1 MNTLLSKIMDERD
14 KVDGLRLYRALRLFV
29 SKRTDAC
36 MNLVKWFIAAEKIMG
51 EGNITVHLLCI
62 LTGKEYNNILSQ
74 LHQLGDYGVT
84 RAHRTKGKVLFF
96 KMTDSFKDELNNL
109 PLGDDFD
116 IETYWDEWRER
127 DRHFKWNEEIE

>member
-1 MNTLLSKIMDERD
+1 MNALLSKIVDERE
-14 KVDGLRLYRALRLFV
+14 KVDCLRLYRALRLFV

-62 LTGKEYNNILSQ
+62 LTDKEYNNVLSQ

-84 RAHRTKGKVLFF
+84 KACRSRKKVLFF
-96 KMTDSFKDELNNL
+96 KMTDAFKDELNSL

-116 IETYWDEWRER
+116 IEAYWDEWRNK
-127 DRHFKWNEEIE
+127 DRPSRWIE